1 MRPRTYD
8 RFAAAF
14 SVVLLAALAGGT
26 YYFAEFAD
34 QFRAPAGTAERRH
47 EPDYFVE
54 NFALTRLSRTGE
66 PMFRMSGER
75 LLHYPD
81 DDSTEFLK
89 PLLVSLD
96 PAKPVV
102 TLSAERGAASAAGE
116 KTHLYDNVLLKRA
129 AQGPKPALRVETDY
143 VLVLANEDIARTDRP
158 VTITQGTSSLTGVG
172 MEFNN
177 STRVLNVFSN
187 VRGVWTPPPDR

>member
-1 MRPRTYD
+1 VRARAHD
-8 RFAAAF
+8 RFAAAL
-14 SVVLLAALAGGT
+14 SVVLLAALAGVT
-26 YYFAEFAD
+26 YYLAEFAD
-34 QFRAPAGTAERRH
+34 QFRGPTGTADLRH

-54 NFALTRLSRTGE
+54 DFALTRLSQTGE

-81 DDSTEFLK
+81 DDSSEFFN
-89 PLLVSLD
+89 PFLVSLD

-102 TLSAERGAASAAGE
+102 TLSADRGSASAAGE
-116 KTHLYDNVLLKRA
+116 KTHLYDNVLLTRA
-129 AQGPKPALRVETDY
+129 AEGAKPALRIETDY

-158 VTITQGTSSLTGVG
+158 VTITRGMSSLTGVG